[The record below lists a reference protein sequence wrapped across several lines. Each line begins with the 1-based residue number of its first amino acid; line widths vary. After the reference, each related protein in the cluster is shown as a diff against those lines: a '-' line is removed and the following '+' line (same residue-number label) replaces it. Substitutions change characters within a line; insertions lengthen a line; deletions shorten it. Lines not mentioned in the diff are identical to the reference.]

1 MTSPALLRPTGR
13 LTSLDGVRGVAAL
26 VVLAHHVSLLYAPI
40 ASTYIWGS
48 GPTPHAGSVSWWL
61 SYTPLKLF
69 TAGPEAVMVFFVLSG
84 LVLTLPVLRPR
95 PFDWMA
101 YFPRRLVRIG
111 LPVVASIL
119 FATALALLVPQIPRL
134 AVSAWVASTSVNPVT
149 FERFMSVLDPTVFD
163 FGLNNPLWSLYYEMI
178 FSVTLPLFIGLALLL
193 KRWWPLGLA
202 AAVAS
207 VAIGLNAVAGGFHY
221 LPAFFVGALA
231 AVLLGRIH
239 GLGERINGWRAGWL
253 LWIAV
258 LVVSLLLLI
267 GPWLFPTAYQ
277 PFRVVLAGF
286 QPVAALG
293 IVLVCL
299 EWAPLSNLL
308 SRQPFAWAGKVSFSL
323 YLVHVPIILT
333 MSYLLRGLPLPVVAA
348 VSVVLALVVAP
359 LFYTLVE
366 KRAHTLSKRVGDLV
380 TRVFAARS
388 GVQEPALDRQP

>member
-1 MTSPALLRPTGR
+1 MTSPALPRPAGR

-26 VVLAHHVSLLYAPI
+26 VVLAHHVSLLYSPI
-40 ASTYIWGS
+40 AATYIWGS
-48 GPTPHAGSVSWWL
+48 GPTPHEGSVSWWL

-95 PFDWMA
+95 AFDWMA

-119 FATALALLVPQIPRL
+119 FATALALLVPQVPRL

-149 FERFMSVLDPTVFD
+149 FERFMTVLDPTVFD

-207 VAIGLNAVAGGFHY
+207 VAIGLNEVAGGFHY
-221 LPAFFVGALA
+221 LPAFFVGSLA
-231 AVLLGRIH
+231 AVLLGRIN

-253 LWIAV
+253 VWVAV
-258 LVVSLLLLI
+258 LVLSLLLLI

-299 EWAPLSNLL
+299 EWSPLSSLL

-333 MSYLLRGLPLPVVAA
+333 MSYLLHGLPLPVVAA
-348 VSVVLALVVAP
+348 VSVVLALLVAP

-388 GVQEPALDRQP
+388 GAEAPALDRQG

>member
-1 MTSPALLRPTGR
+1 
-13 LTSLDGVRGVAAL
+13 
-26 VVLAHHVSLLYAPI
+26 
-40 ASTYIWGS
+40 
-48 GPTPHAGSVSWWL
+48 
-61 SYTPLKLF
+61 
-69 TAGPEAVMVFFVLSG
+69 
-84 LVLTLPVLRPR
+84 
-95 PFDWMA
+95 MA

-119 FATALALLVPQIPRL
+119 FATALALLVPQVPRL
-134 AVSAWVASTSVNPVT
+134 AASAWVASTSVHPVT
-149 FERFMSVLDPTVFD
+149 FERFMTVLDPTVFD

-193 KRWWPLGLA
+193 KRWWPVGLA

-207 VAIGLNAVAGGFHY
+207 VAIGINAVAGGFHY

-231 AVLLGRIH
+231 AVLLTRIER
-239 GLGERINGWRAGWL
+239 LGERVNGWRAGWL
-253 LWIAV
+253 VWLVA

-267 GPWLFPTAYQ
+267 GPWLLPNAYQ

-299 EWAPLSNLL
+299 EWRPLSSLL

-333 MSYLLRGLPLPVVAA
+333 MSYLLHGLPLPVVAV
-348 VSVVLALVVAP
+348 VSVVLSLVIAP

-366 KRAHTLSKRVGDLV
+366 KRAHSLSKRVGDLV
-380 TRVFAARS
+380 SRAFAAR
-388 GVQEPALDRQP
+388 GGAEAPADDASLSDRR